1 MTGNAQRGTSSA
13 VLDNLNVP
21 RLKKSFLQKAGCI
34 PRTLQDQFAKLPGF
48 LEHWRP
54 GEPPTT
60 QSRFDCSFANG
71 MADEVSEYRGILL
84 VRLGAGF
91 VMQVR
96 LQAQGKAVLTRT
108 MPIAKALRIE
118 ADPPWEIASPGS
130 LRVWS
135 QSHSPIW
142 QWLQGKGIQ
151 GGAPTESGAIT
162 DTGAATRRLA
172 EDQIAA
178 GFRRVTS
185 PVHPDLVCSKCQW
198 KCLLPSRRRTS
209 LDFLLAL
216 FLLRPYRCRSCHRR
230 YYRLSFS
237 QWQQK
242 RTDSAA

>member
-1 MTGNAQRGTSSA
+1 MPDTTLTSRRKLSARMRLRPAGRGALTWRTKEVVGPMTGNAQRGTSSA

-151 GGAPTESGAIT
+151 GGAPTESGARPVR
-162 DTGAATRRLA
+162 ARSLA
-172 EDQIAA
+172 GPRA
-178 GFRRVTS
+178 RS
-185 PVHPDLVCSKCQW
+185 PRH
-198 KCLLPSRRRTS
+198 
-209 LDFLLAL
+209 
-216 FLLRPYRCRSCHRR
+216 RS
-230 YYRLSFS
+230 
-237 QWQQK
+237 
-242 RTDSAA
+242 